1 MHSVFKAVLPNLL
14 QVLCEGLFSWP
25 LVPSSV
31 SSCLTFTPRPSPRP
45 AEKEKMSGEDV
56 TRRDEERGD
65 AEEEEAEAIDGEEES
80 DADASDSEEMDVEKP
95 TIVPG
100 SSK

>member
-1 MHSVFKAVLPNLL
+1 MHSGFKAVLPNLL

-31 SSCLTFTPRPSPRP
+31 LSCPTSPPRLPPHP
-45 AEKEKMSGEDV
+45 AEKEMNQEDV
-56 TRRDEERGD
+56 TRRDEEQDD
-65 AEEEEAEAIDGEEES
+65 ADEEEGEAVDGKEES
-80 DADASDSEEMDVEKP
+80 DADGSDIEEMDVDKP
-95 TIVPG
+95 TSVPG

>member
-1 MHSVFKAVLPNLL
+1 MFCLICFK
-14 QVLCEGLFSWP
+14 LFVRDFFLGFWC
-25 LVPSSV
+25 LAL

-45 AEKEKMSGEDV
+45 AEKEEMSEEDV

>member
-1 MHSVFKAVLPNLL
+1 MHSVFNAVLPNLL
-14 QVLCEGLFSWP
+14 QVLCEGFFSWP

-45 AEKEKMSGEDV
+45 AEKEEMDGEDV
-56 TRRDEERGD
+56 TRRAEEQDG